1 MANKFTNFIFTDEG
15 KAVLTKVLASKGTQ
29 KFGIQNV
36 YTFTSKLT
44 NTLVYTQ
51 ISTLGPK
58 QNKPVGTVTPQA
70 NDTVEMRIQIDN
82 TDVTIGYNLQGI
94 AIVGSFNDKNFVLG
108 YVNANETTNVPP
120 YDGMQAQTLAL
131 DVSVALS
138 DTSVVIINTQIA
150 GMLTVADYIA
160 LQKYIDQKDSTKA
173 DDSAAVHKTGTEA
186 IDGVKTF
193 LQKIVGSVT
202 GNAGTADRVNTLAI
216 NASVTLSS
224 LTNGIYLSTNASK
237 TTSDKPGEAGESY
250 VLLVESNYQRFT
262 DLTANKS
269 YFRAKNGV
277 TWSGWIRFATAD
289 DLATVNSSATH
300 KTGNETIAGI
310 KTFTSTILGS
320 ISGNAG
326 TATKLV
332 TARTLS
338 LTGDATGSVT
348 FDGSANAPIP
358 VTLASVKRTN
368 TATSQDVLMGG
379 TFTALDSLQTDEK
392 GRVTGVNVKTLSLPL
407 TTQPTNDP
415 DIVHKTKDE
424 TVDGIKSFLKTI
436 NGSISGTA
444 GLANKLVTAKK
455 INGVN
460 FDGTNDI
467 RVDPIVQTVTTNI
480 DVFTLKNGFYYYS
493 NIAATNKPAGSSN
506 YFVVEVTTA
515 PNGLNGFMQV
525 VDSNNNTWWNTL
537 SAGKWAQWKSVANDA
552 LVAHLEGDETYKGNK
567 TFTGTITTS
576 KRLNSPAL
584 ELIGEGGSAYVG
596 FHGKDN
602 ASDYSSRIVDDTA
615 DLGLKVLNQSGTGA
629 IPAALFANATL
640 PYDLDAVTL
649 GNYNLNSYNHTVV
662 VSTRTSLTGSSPVT
676 NSDGVNILDNAV
688 IEYRKGATTAWATQ
702 VVTNLWDSMVYERSN
717 KGGSWQPWTKLSN
730 DADVV
735 HKNGDTMTGSLTV
748 PTLTVNNPING
759 MLSKEPVNLLFNT
772 NFDNEMEGWTKH
784 TANATIQTSITGEGY
799 TYVRISAGS
808 APLTDNAY
816 IEQILDNNIV
826 GGTKTYTLS
835 YESWSSSPNSAGA
848 GAWIVET
855 DSKGNEIKSS
865 MVDFGAETNWTKH
878 SQTFVTSADTTSMK
892 IRFKLNRNKSN
903 VSAGFAKLQLEPTAV
918 VGPYVRGSEIQDLS
932 GFVSKAGGTMTGRLI
947 NNSGFQAG
955 GIPASGESGSQ
966 IGGNG
971 NIELSA
977 VTPYIDFHANNSA
990 TDYTTRIW
998 DQGSGLLATA
1008 NGQTNI
1014 LTQILANASNPINI
1028 DTMVGGLPALTGVG
1042 QSVRVQ
1048 IDNVQPTG
1056 TIPAG
1061 LSNWSVLT
1069 HYATNNTTAWQEIWD
1084 ISTRSV
1090 WRRTKSG
1097 NPSKWSGW
1105 QRLAFD
1111 NDVVH
1116 KTGDTLT
1123 GGINLIGNNGLTG
1136 GTNILGA
1143 TGDLNDLKTTGLY
1156 NVGQNA
1162 QATGWT
1168 NRPANTNNM
1177 AFWVQVDG
1185 NPANSVTHQWYYENA
1200 FGGIWTRVGYLDGT
1214 NYTWKPWKQVAMTD
1228 SSITGN
1234 SATASKL
1241 ATARTISL
1249 SGNAATGSASF
1260 DGSGNLVI
1268 PANQPVTVLSST
1280 TDDVYNLATGLYY
1293 VENAAVQNKPVGSN
1307 NYGVIQVSLNGAKT
1321 TDFNGFMLYTDTANN
1336 MWWNVKSAGKWI
1348 GWKKTVSS
1356 EEIVESANKLANA
1369 RTVKISGDATGSFD
1383 FDGSSDVS
1391 MPLTLSPVSRLNTTS
1406 GLSSTYGDTFTTI
1419 DAISTDAKGRVTG
1432 INTKSVTLP
1441 AAPTNI
1447 TGNAG
1452 TATKLHTT
1460 RAIGVSGDATGSVPF
1475 DGSSNATMPLTLA
1488 SVSRTNTTSSQSAKS
1503 GDTFTVIDSVSTDSK
1518 GRTTGVNTKSVKL
1531 PNTAMPSND
1540 DDLLHKS
1547 GSETIT
1553 GKKSFSGGIDMTSM
1567 HATGNVA
1574 TDSDFHGSLTG
1585 NSRMHMRIDIQ
1596 AYEYTAKGLT
1606 FRFIK
1611 SGPTAFVN
1619 ISGNVSQDITSEET
1633 LITLGEGSNAKTY
1646 AQPYWAGGETTGYKG
1661 SAISAGQ
1668 TGNLSIWDDGSV
1680 KISYRGPKVPKGT
1693 WLDGSITYISDSPL
1707 PADTIATNS

>member
-1 MANKFTNFIFTDEG
+1 MAKLNAAVWT
-15 KAVLTKVLASKGTQ
+15 KAGLTAAADLFAHDKMAKISKM
-29 KFGIQNV
+29 
-36 YTFTSKLT
+36 S
-44 NTLVYTQ
+44 
-51 ISTLGPK
+51 ISTTDYTGKDLSALTSMTGEFLSVSPSEIK
-58 QNKPVGTVTPQA
+58 QQ
-70 NDTVEMRIQIDN
+70 DN
-82 TDVTIGYNLQGI
+82 TN
-94 AIVGSFNDKNFVLG
+94 
-108 YVNANETTNVPP
+108 
-120 YDGMQAQTLAL
+120 
-131 DVSVALS
+131 
-138 DTSVVIINTQIA
+138 
-150 GMLTVADYIA
+150 
-160 LQKYIDQKDSTKA
+160 
-173 DDSAAVHKTGTEA
+173 
-186 IDGVKTF
+186 
-193 LQKIVGSVT
+193 SVT
-202 GNAGTADRVNTLAI
+202 GAFNSTLVKADSYVR
-216 NASVTLSS
+216 S
-224 LTNGIYLSTNASK
+224 LGIYLS
-237 TTSDKPGEAGESY
+237 D
-250 VLLVESNYQRFT
+250 
-262 DLTANKS
+262 
-269 YFRAKNGV
+269 
-277 TWSGWIRFATAD
+277 
-289 DLATVNSSATH
+289 
-300 KTGNETIAGI
+300 KTGNEFLLGVVTFNVPDFIPAGGGDQEDTLKYTVNLVLANSGLQFELTIDDNALAQMSDIRSAEAYADNAVSANDKTVAHLNKDNHYSGNNVFDKPVIADLNGNADSATYLLGQLLSKTIDLNTIKTSGRYFSNTVVHQNFPTDSTGTYFTLEVYVWPGALNGYRTYVYNNGHEWFSTLSSGVWGAWNRVSTINADNVYSGNNIFTQLITAKAGLDGNASTASKLKSPFVFSASGDVTGQVNLDGSGNVTLPVTVNQASKLRIARSIAGVAFDGTANI
-310 KTFTSTILGS
+310 NLPGVNTPGNQSTT
-320 ISGNAG
+320 GNAA
-326 TATKLV
+326 TATKLAI
-332 TARTLS
+332 ARTI
-338 LTGDATGSVT
+338 GGVG
-348 FDGSANAPIP
+348 FDGSTNINLPGVNILGNQSTTGNA
-358 VTLASVKRTN
+358 A
-368 TATSQDVLMGG
+368 TATKL
-379 TFTALDSLQTDEK
+379 LN
-392 GRVTGVNVKTLSLPL
+392 GR
-407 TTQPTNDP
+407 Q
-415 DIVHKTKDE
+415 
-424 TVDGIKSFLKTI
+424 
-436 NGSISGTA
+436 
-444 GLANKLVTAKK
+444 

-480 DVFTLKNGFYYYS
+480 DVFTLKNGFYYYL
-493 NIAATNKPAGSSN
+493 NVAATNKLAGSSN

-584 ELIGEGGSAYVG
+584 ELIGEGGSAYVD

-615 DLGLKVLNQSGTGA
+615 DLGLKVLNQSGAGV

-676 NSDGVNILDNAV
+676 NSDGVNIIDNAV
-688 IEYRKGATTAWATQ
+688 VEYKKGAGTAWATQ
-702 VVTNLWDSMVYERSN
+702 TVTNLWDSMVYERSN
-717 KGGSWQPWTKLSN
+717 KGGSWQQWTKLSN
-730 DADVV
+730 DGDVV
-735 HKNGDTMTGSLTV
+735 HKSGDTMTGSLTV
-748 PTLTVNNPING
+748 PMLTVNNPING
-759 MLSKEPVNLLFNT
+759 ILAKEPINLLFNT

-799 TYVRISAGS
+799 AYVRITAGS

-835 YESWSSSPNSAGA
+835 YESWSSSPNNAGA
-848 GAWIVET
+848 GAWIVEV
-855 DSKGNEIKSS
+855 DSRGNEIKSS
-865 MVDFGAETNWTKH
+865 MVDFGSETNWTKH
-878 SQTFVTSADTTSMK
+878 SQTFVASSDTASMK
-892 IRFKLNRNKSN
+892 IRFKLNRNKTN
-903 VSAGFAKLQLEPTAV
+903 VSAGFAKLQLEPAAT

-932 GFVSKAGGTMTGRLI
+932 GFVNKTGGTMTGRLI

-955 GIPASGESGSQ
+955 GSPTSGESGAQ

-977 VTPYIDFHANNSA
+977 VTPYIDFHANNSL

-998 DQGSGLLATA
+998 DQGNGLLATS
-1008 NGQTNI
+1008 NGQNNI
-1014 LTQILANASNPINI
+1014 LTQVLANASNPINI

-1048 IDNVQPTG
+1048 IDNIQPIG
-1056 TIPAG
+1056 TIPVG
-1061 LSNWSVLT
+1061 LSNWAVLT
-1069 HYATNNTTAWQEIWD
+1069 HYATNSTTAWQELWD
-1084 ISTRSV
+1084 ISTKNI

-1097 NPSKWSGW
+1097 NPSSWSMW
-1105 QRLAFD
+1105 RQL
-1111 NDVVH
+1111 
-1116 KTGDTLT
+1116 
-1123 GGINLIGNNGLTG
+1123 
-1136 GTNILGA
+1136 
-1143 TGDLNDLKTTGLY
+1143 
-1156 NVGQNA
+1156 
-1162 QATGWT
+1162 
-1168 NRPANTNNM
+1168 
-1177 AFWVQVDG
+1177 
-1185 NPANSVTHQWYYENA
+1185 
-1200 FGGIWTRVGYLDGT
+1200 
-1214 NYTWKPWKQVAMTD
+1214 AMTD
-1228 SSITGN
+1228 SSISGTAAKADKLSVARSIGGIPFDGTASVDLPGVNKAGN
-1234 SATASKL
+1234 QSTSGNAATASKL

-1249 SGNAATGSASF
+1249 SGNAAAGSASF
-1260 DGSGNLVI
+1260 DGSGNIVI
-1268 PANQPVTVLSST
+1268 PADQPVTVLSST
-1280 TDDVYNLATGLYY
+1280 ADDVYDLATGLYY
-1293 VENAAVQNKPVGSN
+1293 VENAAVQNKPAGSN
-1307 NYGVIQVSLNGAKT
+1307 NYGVIQVNLNGAKN
-1321 TDFNGFMLYTDTANN
+1321 TDFNGFMLYTDTADN

-1348 GWKKTVSS
+1348 GWEKAVSS
-1356 EEIVESANKLANA
+1356 DDIVESANKLANA

-1406 GLSSTYGDTFTTI
+1406 GLSSTYGDTFTAI

-1441 AAPTNI
+1441 VAPTNI

-1452 TATKLHTT
+1452 TATKLHAA
-1460 RAIGVSGDATGSVPF
+1460 RAIGVSGDASGSVPF
-1475 DGSSNATMPLTLA
+1475 DGSSNATMPLTLS
-1488 SVSRTNTTSSQSAKS
+1488 SVSRINTTSSQSAKS

-1531 PNTAMPSND
+1531 PSTAMPSND

-1547 GSETIT
+1547 GNETIT
-1553 GKKSFSGGIDMTSM
+1553 GKKSFSGGVDATSM
-1567 HATGNVA
+1567 HATGNIA

-1611 SGPTAFVN
+1611 TGPTAFVN

-1680 KISYRGPKVPKGT
+1680 QISYRGPKVPKGT

-1707 PADTIATNS
+1707 PDDTIATNS